1 MKSKKI
7 ISGLLALTFVFG
19 GTALPNTVVNNS
31 VVASAATKNV
41 EVFTYGDYD
50 YIQLEDGTVEIAK
63 YNGTD
68 EVVEIPGE
76 IDGAAVTSIGE
87 HAFDNYLYD
96 NNSNIT
102 SVTIPE
108 GVTNIGSRAFYKC
121 KSLVEVSIPEGVKTI
136 GTHAFSSCIN
146 LREVTIPD
154 SVETLGFGALS
165 FCEALESVTLSN
177 KLTKIEENEFVG
189 CKNLASIKL
198 PSGIKTIGENAF
210 WGCTNLESINLPDG
224 LEKIYTKAFYQC
236 KSIKELTVPASVTS
250 IASSAFESTNIEQ
263 FKFYNSTAV
272 ANHVK
277 IALGKGIN
285 FKVINANDKTE
296 YPIPCSAEFNSQ
308 YHQFRLNWT
317 AVEGAEKY
325 AIAVYLAGK
334 WRPQVYFKANET
346 SFTSPKLNPSKL
358 YRMVICA
365 RVNGEWNTAKLENRA
380 SYVTV
385 R

>member
-7 ISGLLALTFVFG
+7 ISGLLALTFVLG

-87 HAFDNYLYD
+87 HAFDNDLYD

-108 GVTNIGSRAFYKC
+108 GVTNIGFRAFFEC
-121 KSLVEVSIPEGVKTI
+121 KSLVEVSIPDGVVTI
-136 GTHAFSSCIN
+136 GGQAFHTCEK
-146 LREVTIPD
+146 LREVIIPD
-154 SVETLGFGALS
+154 SVETLGGGAFG
-165 FCEALESVTLSN
+165 FCKALESVALSN
-177 KLTKIEENEFVG
+177 KLTKINDNTFTCCE
-189 CKNLASIKL
+189 KLTSIKL
-198 PSGIKTIGENAF
+198 PSGIKSIGAEAF
-210 WGCTNLESINLPDG
+210 TGCKNLESINLPDG
-224 LEKIYTKAFYQC
+224 LTTISRKAFTNC
-236 KSIKELTVPASVTS
+236 SKIKELTVPASVTS
-250 IASSAFESTNIEQ
+250 MNSSAFEKTNIDQ
-263 FKFYNSTAV
+263 FYFYNNSAI
-272 ANHVK
+272 ANNVK
-277 IALGKGIN
+277 IALSKGSN
-285 FKVINANDKTE
+285 FKVFDCNDKTE
-296 YPIPCSAEFNSQ
+296 YPIPCSAEFNSEF
-308 YHQFRLNWT
+308 HQFRLNWT
-317 AVEGAEKY
+317 EVEGAEKY

-346 SFTSPKLNPSKL
+346 SFTSPKLKPNT

-380 SYVTV
+380 SYVKV